1 MKLSGLGFITG
12 PPTPVV
18 IKREE
23 DTYAY
28 AKGGWNPDI
37 GFKKISPES
46 VYVSVILRPCEH
58 ARASTM

>member
-23 DTYAY
+23 DTYA
-28 AKGGWNPDI
+28 KGGWNPDI
-37 GFKKISPES
+37 GVKKISQS
-46 VYVSVILRPCEH
+46 QFSFQ
-58 ARASTM
+58 

>member
-37 GFKKISPES
+37 GFKKISQS
-46 VYVSVILRPCEH
+46 QF
-58 ARASTM
+58 TFQ